1 MRQRGLRKFF
11 ILAIFLMATFVFL
24 VTPSEARKGDR
35 HSHGATIEDADS
47 VVVSFTGVEVMP
59 KKGKSI
65 KIDYGGSSRTI
76 DLMDE
81 GADISGIIFDDPL
94 ESREY
99 KWIRLKVEAE
109 RDVEDSYIVIG
120 EDKTS
125 LWIPSG
131 KRIGLKIGKG
141 FSGGDAKLVI
151 DFDVEKSIRKPK
163 GDSDNYILK
172 STLKLE
178 RDDDDYDASSSDD
191 SGGVVVLEPGSLN
204 GTVAFHLIQVPDL
217 SCRPDSLVY
226 LFTGLSIEPDDQDVN
241 LPNPVATAAVLY
253 NLATGTFTY
262 DFSSVPA
269 GDYTAAYTCQAA
281 NDNPDTDDPIPFSS
295 RSNVSI
301 APAAASVVNFQ

>member
-1 MRQRGLRKFF
+1 MKQRGLRKFLV
-11 ILAIFLMATFVFL
+11 LAIFMMATFVFL
-24 VTPSEARKGDR
+24 VTPSEARKR
-35 HSHGATIEDADS
+35 NKHSHGVSIEDASS
-47 VVVSFTGVEVMP
+47 VIVSFTGVEVMP

-65 KIDYGGSSRTI
+65 KIKYGSSRTI

-81 GADISGIIFDDPL
+81 GVDISGIIFDDPL

-99 KWIRLKVEAE
+99 KWIRLKVEAK
-109 RDVEDSYIVIG
+109 RDVKDSYIVIG
-120 EDKTS
+120 SDKTS

-141 FSGGDAKLVI
+141 FSGGDAALVI

-163 GDSDNYILK
+163 GDRNNYILK

-178 RDDDDYDASSSDD
+178 RNNDAYSSGDSDD
-191 SGGVVVLEPGSLN
+191 SGGVVDLGPGSLN

-217 SCRPDSLVY
+217 SCRPDSRVY
-226 LFTGLSIEPDDQDVN
+226 LFTGLSIEPDDQGPS

-262 DFSSVPA
+262 DFSSVAA

-281 NDNPDTDDPIPFSS
+281 NDDSATDNPIPFSS
-295 RSNVSI
+295 RSNVTI